1 MSYSITINIFYTKNT
16 TNKCKSLLIK
26 DNKIINCESN
36 INENENFCDKHIF
49 INRFFNEIKECC
61 ICYEII
67 DKTIEIPVECG
78 HIFHKNC
85 LTELKNK
92 NCPLCKKEFTNIEK
106 LFFQKSDTILS
117 ENERISVC
125 RRFPRATFMIVF
137 FLICFLIILSYS
149 IVFE

>member
-1 MSYSITINIFYTKNT
+1 MSITLSIFDTKNI

-26 DNKIINCESN
+26 DNKIINCELN
-36 INENENFCDKHIF
+36 INENENFCGQHVF

-61 ICYEII
+61 ICYENI
-67 DKTIEIPVECG
+67 DKITEIPLGCG

-92 NCPLCKKEFTNIEK
+92 NCPLCKKGFTPVEE
-106 LFFQKSDTILS
+106 LFFQKRSDKFPS

-125 RRFPRATFMIVF
+125 RRYPRATFIIVF
-137 FLICFLIILSYS
+137 FWIFLLIILSYS